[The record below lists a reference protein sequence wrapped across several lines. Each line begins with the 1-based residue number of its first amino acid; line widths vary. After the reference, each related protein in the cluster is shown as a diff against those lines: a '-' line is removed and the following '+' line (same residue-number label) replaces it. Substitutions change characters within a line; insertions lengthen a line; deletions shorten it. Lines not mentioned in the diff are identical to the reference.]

1 MPLITYIEHSGAK
14 HQVDLEPGVSLMEGA
29 VANNI
34 PGIDA
39 DCGGACACATCHVFV
54 DPGWTARLGPCSEK
68 EAAMLEMADGA
79 RENSRLACQI
89 RIAADHAGLLV
100 HLPAAQH

>member
-1 MPLITYIEHSGAK
+1 MPIITYIEHSGAK
-14 HQVDLEPGVSLMEGA
+14 HQVALEPGVSLMEGA

-54 DPGWTARLGPCSEK
+54 DPAWVARLGPRGEK
-68 EAAMLEMADGA
+68 EAAMLELADGVQ
-79 RENSRLACQI
+79 ENSRLACQI
-89 RIAADHAGLLV
+89 RIADDHAGLQV